1 MNEHDTNDDA
11 ALAALAQA
19 NPVAGGGEARAAL
32 FEQITRSD
40 PVTSPVWRS
49 APAIVGGTAAVI
61 AVTVVAGVLMT
72 RGGSGTTTPA
82 DGTGDELTDPG
93 GGFAGMCV
101 ELYSPEGLANRE
113 WAFDGVVESIDG
125 FLGTF
130 SVNEYYKGDLGE
142 SVTLQVGPLTG
153 MTSVGDDTVLAVG
166 ERYLVSGHSDEAW
179 GCGFSQPYSDDAA
192 AEWQAAL
199 GG

>member
-11 ALAALAQA
+11 TLAALAQA
-19 NPVAGGGEARAAL
+19 NPVTGGSEGRAAL

-40 PVTSPVWRS
+40 PVTNPAWRS

-72 RGGSGTTTPA
+72 RGGSSTPTPA

-93 GGFAGMCV
+93 GGFAGMCI
-101 ELYSPEGLANRE
+101 ELYSLERLPNRE
-113 WAFDGVVESIDG
+113 WAFDGVVESIEG
-125 FLGTF
+125 FQATF

-142 SVTLQVGPLTG
+142 SVTLQAGPLTG
-153 MTSVGDDTVLAVG
+153 VTSVGDDTVLAVG
-166 ERYLVSGHSDEAW
+166 ERYLISGDSDAAW
-179 GCGFSQPYSDDAA
+179 GCGFSKPYSDDVA